1 MEISEIDSMGKTA
14 LIVEGGGQRG
24 VFSFGVVDS
33 FIEGNF
39 DPFDFFVGVS
49 NGASVLFWY
58 LIRDKLNNLEK
69 MLYSADSKYFSYKN
83 IFLGKDI
90 LDFYGLFKD
99 AYLHFQ
105 PNLSLLKSNLSHR
118 PFLSVVTDAI
128 SATPQYINYDQEK
141 IIDILVATGTLPV
154 LVRRPSF
161 ISGARVFDGGISD
174 PLPVRKAYEMGARK
188 VIIIRTFPKK
198 QTRTSSLENLV
209 AALYVLKFPK
219 LSKAI
224 LNHSK
229 TYNESLQFIDNPPE
243 DLKIYQIQ
251 PDAKLETKRNTLN
264 HQILEKDYNL
274 GRMKGKVFLKNYR

>member
-1 MEISEIDSMGKTA
+1 MKKTA

-33 FIEGNF
+33 FIEANF
-39 DPFDFFVGVS
+39 DPFDFFIGVS

-69 MLYSADSKYFSYKN
+69 MLYSADPKYFRYKN
-83 IFLGKDI
+83 ILYRKDI

-99 AYLHFQ
+99 AYSHFK
-105 PNLSLLKSNLSHR
+105 PNLSLLKKNLGSR
-118 PFLSVVTDAI
+118 PFLSVVTDAK
-128 SATPQYINYDQEK
+128 SAHPQYIDYDQKK

-161 ISGARVFDGGISD
+161 IYGNRVFDGGISD
-174 PLPVRKAYEMGARK
+174 PLPVKKAYEMGAKK
-188 VIIIRTFPKK
+188 VILIRTFPKK
-198 QTRTSSLENLV
+198 RTRANKLENLI
-209 AALYVLKFPK
+209 AALFVLNFPK
-219 LSKAI
+219 LSRAI

-229 TYNESLQFIDNPPE
+229 TYNESLQFIENPPG

-251 PDAKLETKRNTLN
+251 PDTKLQTRRNTLN
-264 HQILEKDYNL
+264 HQILEADYNL
-274 GRMKGKVFLKNYR
+274 GRIKGRIFLRTIMNSW